1 MINVS
6 YLMLGLAGG
15 FWFFLLVGCCVFG
28 FLTLQQR
35 RRAEFSE
42 LSVRE
47 LLTDLAITRGDLEA
61 LRANQQSRDE
71 GLSRSDAN
79 FEALQEKFADLEK
92 NYNQL
97 LEIKVLTEQDLS
109 AAAGQNAENQ
119 GAIEALQRER
129 DMLERQ
135 LQNLSLSADAGSKE
149 TMREMIV
156 NFTEESRELLLAIEE
171 SAKEKAELQ
180 QKITDME
187 KSGKGTAGA
196 VVGLKR
202 RLAEA
207 EAALQE
213 LGEIAR

>member
-1 MINVS
+1 
-6 YLMLGLAGG
+6 
-15 FWFFLLVGCCVFG
+15 
-28 FLTLQQR
+28 
-35 RRAEFSE
+35 
-42 LSVRE
+42 

-92 NYNQL
+92 NYNEL
-97 LEIKVLTEQDLS
+97 LEIKAATEQDLS
-109 AAAGQNAENQ
+109 AAAGENAENQ

-149 TMREMIV
+149 IMREMIV

-171 SAKEKAELQ
+171 SGKEKAELQ

-213 LGEIAR
+213 LNEVAR

>member
-15 FWFFLLVGCCVFG
+15 FWFFLLVGCFVFG

>member
-1 MINVS
+1 MISVS
-6 YLMLGLAGG
+6 YLMLALAGG
-15 FWFFLLVGCCVFG
+15 FWFFLLLGCFVFG
-28 FLTLQQR
+28 FLTMQQR
-35 RRAEFSE
+35 KRAEFSE

-61 LRANQQSRDE
+61 LRANQQAPDE
-71 GLSRSDAN
+71 GVSRSDAN
-79 FEALQEKFADLEK
+79 FDELQEKFADLEK
-92 NYNQL
+92 KYNEL
-97 LEIKVLTEQDLS
+97 LEIKAATEQDLS
-109 AAAGQNAENQ
+109 AAAGENAENQ

-135 LQNLSLSADAGSKE
+135 LQNLSLSADMGSKE

-187 KSGKGTAGA
+187 RSGKGTAGA

-213 LGEIAR
+213 LNEVAR

>member
-1 MINVS
+1 MISVS
-6 YLMLGLAGG
+6 YLMLALAGG
-15 FWFFLLVGCCVFG
+15 FWFFLLLGCFVFG
-28 FLTLQQR
+28 FLTMQQR
-35 RRAEFSE
+35 KRAEFSE

-47 LLTDLAITRGDLEA
+47 LSTNLATTRGELEG
-61 LRANQQSRDE
+61 LRANQQGSGE
-71 GLSRSDAN
+71 GLSGDDVN
-79 FEALQEKFADLEK
+79 FDALQEKFADLEK
-92 NYNQL
+92 NYNEL
-97 LEIKVLTEQDLS
+97 LEMKAANEKDLR
-109 AAAGQNAENQ
+109 AASVENAEHQ

-135 LQNLSLSADAGSKE
+135 LKNLSLSADAGSKE

-156 NFTEESRELLLAIEE
+156 HFTEESRELLLAIEE
-171 SAKEKAELQ
+171 SAKEKSELQ

-213 LGEIAR
+213 LNEVAR

>member
-1 MINVS
+1 MISVS
-6 YLMLGLAGG
+6 YLMLALAGG
-15 FWFFLLVGCCVFG
+15 FWFFLLVGCFVFG
-28 FLTLQQR
+28 FLTMQQR

-61 LRANQQSRDE
+61 LRASQQSHDE

-79 FEALQEKFADLEK
+79 FDELQEKFADLEK
-92 NYNQL
+92 NYNEL
-97 LEIKVLTEQDLS
+97 LEIKAAIEQDLS

-171 SAKEKAELQ
+171 SAREKAELQ

-213 LGEIAR
+213 LNEVAR

>member
-15 FWFFLLVGCCVFG
+15 FWFFLLVGCFVFG

-135 LQNLSLSADAGSKE
+135 LQNLSLSA
-149 TMREMIV
+149 
-156 NFTEESRELLLAIEE
+156 
-171 SAKEKAELQ
+171 
-180 QKITDME
+180 
-187 KSGKGTAGA
+187 
-196 VVGLKR
+196 
-202 RLAEA
+202 
-207 EAALQE
+207 
-213 LGEIAR
+213 

>member
-1 MINVS
+1 MISVS
-6 YLMLGLAGG
+6 YLMLALAGG
-15 FWFFLLVGCCVFG
+15 FWFFLLLGCFVFG
-28 FLTLQQR
+28 FLTMQQR

-61 LRANQQSRDE
+61 LRASQQSHDE
-71 GLSRSDAN
+71 VLSRSDAN
-79 FEALQEKFADLEK
+79 FDELQEKFADLEK
-92 NYNQL
+92 NYNEL
-97 LEIKVLTEQDLS
+97 LEIKAAIEQDLS

-135 LQNLSLSADAGSKE
+135 LQNLSLNADAGSKE

-171 SAKEKAELQ
+171 SAREKAELQ

-213 LGEIAR
+213 LNEVAR

>member
-15 FWFFLLVGCCVFG
+15 FWFFLLVGCFVFG

-109 AAAGQNAENQ
+109 AAAGRNAENQ

-135 LQNLSLSADAGSKE
+135 LQNLSLSADAGTKE

>member
-135 LQNLSLSADAGSKE
+135 LQNLSLSADAGTKE

>member
-1 MINVS
+1 
-6 YLMLGLAGG
+6 MLGLAGG
-15 FWFFLLVGCCVFG
+15 FWFFLLVGCFVFG

-135 LQNLSLSADAGSKE
+135 LQNLSLSADAGTKE

>member
-15 FWFFLLVGCCVFG
+15 FWFFLLVGCFVFG

-135 LQNLSLSADAGSKE
+135 LQNLSLSADAGTKE

>member
-15 FWFFLLVGCCVFG
+15 FWFFLLVGCFVFG

-135 LQNLSLSADAGSKE
+135 LQNLSLSADAGTKE

-213 LGEIAR
+213 LGAIAR